1 MHQRK
6 KLNVVIL
13 FNQQID
19 DLRYGTLRS
28 WVLEDVGLRLSSMVV
43 PVENKHKIIDKIAC
57 HNTSIPL
64 SL

>member
-13 FNQQID
+13 FNQHVD
-19 DLRYGTLRS
+19 DLRYGTLKS
-28 WVLEDVGLRLSSMVV
+28 WVLEDVGLRLLSMVV
-43 PVENKHKIIDKIAC
+43 PVVNKHKIIDKFTC
-57 HNTSIPL
+57 HTTSIPL